1 MGEKTCISILY
12 RIEQGNVLNCSHT
25 RNHIHSPSTCHCQA
39 SSAAFKGTYGVTRCS
54 RTRRVTG
61 IDGPDLQVQRQTVR
75 QVPSIQTLLS
85 VPPYRIADDFGI
97 VEGVSMHFMRSSVE
111 IHFRRCSVDVSR
123 RKSAPLSRSPLN
135 RSRQPDRSFR
145 PTINTIDHR
154 NYWLLSRI
162 TFVFRHFR

>member
-1 MGEKTCISILY
+1 LSSILGCLQ
-12 RIEQGNVLNCSHT
+12 RDI
-25 RNHIHSPSTCHCQA
+25 
-39 SSAAFKGTYGVTRCS
+39 GVTRCS

>member
-1 MGEKTCISILY
+1 MGETTYISILY
-12 RIEQGNVLNCSHT
+12 RIGQCTELLSYMQLYTLSF
-25 RNHIHSPSTCHCQA
+25 SLPL
-39 SSAAFKGTYGVTRCS
+39 SSILGCLQRDIRRYPMQR

-61 IDGPDLQVQRQTVR
+61 IDGPDLQVRRQTVR

-85 VPPYRIADDFGI
+85 VPSYRIVDDFSI
-97 VEGVSMHFMRSSVE
+97 VEGVDMHFMRSSDE
-111 IHFRRCSVDVSR
+111 IHLRRCSVDVLR

-135 RSRQPDRSFR
+135 RSRQPDRSFQ

-162 TFVFRHFR
+162 TFVF